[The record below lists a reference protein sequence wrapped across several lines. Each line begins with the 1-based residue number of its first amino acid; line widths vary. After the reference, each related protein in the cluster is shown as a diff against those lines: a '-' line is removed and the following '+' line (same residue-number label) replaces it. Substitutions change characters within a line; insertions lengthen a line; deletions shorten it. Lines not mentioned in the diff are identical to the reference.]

1 MFFEKHLTF
10 SKIPRDDFEKTTV
23 CFLTYFDMFFE
34 HSKGHFPR
42 IYYSWFDIPIMMI
55 LEAYLIKWKETV
67 SLKKKCIW
75 IGFQWVTMGFITYEG
90 LVHRG
95 RLDTI
100 DYLEQDYYIRNGK
113 RNKIATFNQTTL
125 YKRRMRGLDLV
136 LAHKGMLYEIV

>member
-1 MFFEKHLTF
+1 MKKHLTF
-10 SKIPRDDFEKTTV
+10 SKIPRDVFEKTTV

>member
-1 MFFEKHLTF
+1 
-10 SKIPRDDFEKTTV
+10 
-23 CFLTYFDMFFE
+23 MFFE

-42 IYYSWFDIPIMMI
+42 IYYSWYDIPIMMI

-90 LVHRG
+90 FVHRG

-113 RNKIATFNQTTL
+113 RNKIATFNQTIL